1 MKVLQNQAHVTNTV
15 RAVGM
20 GGLHFFDKNDAEK
33 NRIAEFWLVAP

>member
-20 GGLHFFDKNDAEK
+20 DGLHFFDKNDAEK